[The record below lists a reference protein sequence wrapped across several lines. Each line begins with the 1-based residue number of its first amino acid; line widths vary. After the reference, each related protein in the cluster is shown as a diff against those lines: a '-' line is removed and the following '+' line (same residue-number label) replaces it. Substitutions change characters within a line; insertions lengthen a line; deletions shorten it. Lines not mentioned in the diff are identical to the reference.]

1 MIGKEMYCREN
12 FFKNGFKNFIGG
24 DLYLIMPFGVNQD
37 GYNRY
42 EIFHGPNR
50 DRITGIVLQPFIDK
64 YFLTPAQYRE
74 QQIDSI
80 LDEEE

>member
-1 MIGKEMYCREN
+1 MIGKEMLCKEN

-24 DLYLIMPFGVNQD
+24 DLYLIVPLGINQD

-42 EIFHGPNR
+42 EIFHGR
-50 DRITGIVLQPFIDK
+50 ERITGIVLQPFIDK

-74 QQIDSI
+74 RQIDSI
-80 LDEEE
+80 LNEE